1 MSSLPLMN
9 GGLWDSGAFHA
20 RPYANSAII
29 GALLFFLMLAA
40 DYMNNW
46 HKKRRLGGIAIVGDA
61 PHLWRRLRTKPVNHR
76 AYFQEGYD
84 KYSKKSRPYAVW
96 QQNDD
101 FIIVMP
107 PGTEEE
113 IKNVGPDRLSFLHAV
128 DDSYH
133 FWLHTKILGR
143 SHIDAVRVLNK
154 HLREIHETVIKQS
167 DKTIPEYFD
176 PLARDQEPF
185 PAFMAVWHL
194 THVVAASVL
203 IGPEFARNRRYI
215 EAIKYYCLQA
225 PAFAHMY
232 FWLPAPIRKMY
243 WYLSPQGA
251 EIRKSLK
258 TLKGEVGPEIR
269 RNLAAWRKGE
279 KVRKE
284 PTLLRAILDVKAETG
299 QIKRDIKSVDKAEE
313 ERQIDRFE
321 DEFIFTGFDSAGPV
335 VCLVVQ
341 LLFETIRH
349 KHVIE
354 PLRQEISAALAAN
367 GGEWTDQAMTFMP
380 RLDAFTR
387 EVLRVDGPT
396 LFSMT
401 RSVRQPVQLKT
412 PGGLRLRPGSMITSP
427 SWMIHNDEDFYE
439 KAHVFDPWRFYD
451 EKTNTVTTKS
461 TSSSSKFLVYGYGT
475 GICPGRHIGVRWS
488 QIQFAKLLMRY
499 DAEFEDV
506 LKGKPDN
513 VVMPGMLLPPY
524 DAKIVLQPRN

>member
-1 MSSLPLMN
+1 ME
-9 GGLWDSGAFHA
+9 
-20 RPYANSAII
+20 
-29 GALLFFLMLAA
+29 
-40 DYMNNW
+40 
-46 HKKRRLGGIAIVGDA
+46 
-61 PHLWRRLRTKPVNHR
+61 
-76 AYFQEGYD
+76 Q
-84 KYSKKSRPYAVW
+84 
-96 QQNDD
+96 
-101 FIIVMP
+101 
-107 PGTEEE
+107 
-113 IKNVGPDRLSFLHAV
+113 
-128 DDSYH
+128 SYH